1 MNKMKSL
8 STLHVILAILAFVF
22 SAILKGQVLLTTK
35 PEIIAYRLVP
45 SWDVHCQIKIEIV
58 EGVGWDDLYE
68 PHKEE
73 TMEIVM
79 DRIVFEETSQYA
91 MREMFYI
98 DNKPYYL
105 VRLPFTDGQQWAD

>member
-8 STLHVILAILAFVF
+8 SALHVILAILAFVF
-22 SAILKGQVLLTTK
+22 STILKGQALLTHK
-35 PEIIAYRLVP
+35 PEITAYRLVP
-45 SWDVHCQIKIEIV
+45 SWDVYCQIKIEIV
-58 EGVGWDDLYE
+58 EGYGWDDLHE
-68 PHKEE
+68 PQREE
-73 TMEIVM
+73 TLEIIM

-98 DNKPYYL
+98 DNKSYYL

>member
-1 MNKMKSL
+1 MKSL
-8 STLHVILAILAFVF
+8 SKIHILLAVLAFIF

-58 EGVGWDDLYE
+58 EGLGWDDLYE
-68 PHKEE
+68 PHREE

-79 DRIVFEETSQYA
+79 DRIVYEETSQYA
-91 MREMFYI
+91 MRE
-98 DNKPYYL
+98 
-105 VRLPFTDGQQWAD
+105 LPFTDGQQWAD

>member
-8 STLHVILAILAFVF
+8 SALHLILAILAFVF

-35 PEIIAYRLVP
+35 PE
-45 SWDVHCQIKIEIV
+45 
-58 EGVGWDDLYE
+58 
-68 PHKEE
+68 E

-79 DRIVFEETSQYA
+79 DRIVYEETSQYA

-98 DNKPYYL
+98 DDKPYYL